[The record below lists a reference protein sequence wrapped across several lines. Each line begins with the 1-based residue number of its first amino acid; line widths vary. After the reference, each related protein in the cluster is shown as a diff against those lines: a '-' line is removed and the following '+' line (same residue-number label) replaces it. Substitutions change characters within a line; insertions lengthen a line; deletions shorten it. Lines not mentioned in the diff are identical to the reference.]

1 MRLIEF
7 LPHRGTRV
15 QPSTGEIS
23 EPFAVRSVLEDEE
36 LATRLATRRSMQIE
50 PLRAC
55 HQGMLRA
62 AKKNDLEG
70 LIYESAP
77 IS

>member
-23 EPFAVRSVLEDEE
+23 EPFAVRSVLEE

-62 AKKNDLEG
+62 AKKNDLEW

>member
-23 EPFAVRSVLEDEE
+23 EPFAVRSALEE